1 MKLIL
6 KGTVGKRDFL
16 MSQNSKYINKNYLVF
31 KIVANMP
38 TWIFFSLKNSRFTIK
53 FLSIFK
59 NSLNWEIQKPYN
71 NKISIFIENILNNL
85 KKTLISRTK
94 IRNLNEAKF

>member
-1 MKLIL
+1 
-6 KGTVGKRDFL
+6 
-16 MSQNSKYINKNYLVF
+16 
-31 KIVANMP
+31 MP

-59 NSLNWEIQKPYN
+59 NSLNWGIQKPYN

-94 IRNLNEAKF
+94 IRNLNEF